1 MRLLSA
7 AAPLLLALA
16 LPVRASI
23 SVQSTITFAEDA
35 KGVVFSGSL
44 VNVGDQTAEDC
55 LLLLESS
62 RGEPVPIAIGHL
74 DPQATN
80 AWTAALPHLGSERQ
94 GSFATVFRLCYTDP
108 NGFPLHAVQLFPYSL
123 GEAPSPP
130 VRLEISVPVRPI
142 EGTELEGA
150 KPLLETA
157 PLDGTADCAVRLRP
171 RAGTEQRPA
180 TLRIVLPGSLAFA
193 DAEPND
199 DAASRTIPLAPPYPE
214 SVPFSVTNRSAL
226 AGSRISIGAIF
237 ESTDDDGAPSAS
249 VATLQLPIG
258 STPPDLRSLTDA
270 ASLRRPLPA
279 AVPIAIALVFL
290 LLEVFHRN
298 RSAAPSAPHFRSLET
313 IAAFTVVYAVLVYEL
328 RLDLVVA
335 PGLCLGGDT
344 PAHHYLFSHLR
355 ESLAHGRI
363 VSWAPGWWCGF
374 PMYRFY
380 FPLPYLAMVL
390 LDAILPAA
398 IAFKVGLVL
407 GVFLTPLC
415 TYAAA
420 RLLRLRRPAPEL
432 LVLATLPLLLDT
444 THTMW
449 GVNLSSTLAGMIS
462 NSWSFPLALASVVR
476 DTLDAR
482 PRIRTV
488 LLLLAVLLSHFFTS
502 IVLALLLLA
511 SFPFLLRGLPA
522 ELRLRVFRAFALD
535 GLSAVFLMLWW
546 LLPLVA
552 DRPWSV
558 DYGDPWTIHFFA
570 NLPVFAKIA
579 LGPVVVG
586 SAWML
591 LRPALGEDARHLRLA
606 LLLALLQIAIALVL
620 FFFGYD
626 ISKVFVNCRLWPFWI
641 HGLLVASALVTA
653 AALRPARHPRL
664 AFLAFLVATLAFAWD
679 PPNYARN
686 YAKWNFEGIE
696 ARPDALVFQDLVER
710 LRGTPGRFAF
720 DLHPDNVRFGST
732 RAFEALPALNGKSI
746 VEGGIVNSAIGSLV
760 AYSVQGEVSDSPA
773 GWPLRVIP
781 RRRDVPTGLRH
792 LELLGVR
799 HFLARSSF
807 VQKGVEEDPAWT
819 LVHDYGKWRL
829 YENQAVDG
837 SLVHA
842 YPGGLPVVVTNDFQG
857 AIIAWANKPA
867 LASTPQIV
875 VESESP
881 VGPDRRAGRDPESPK
896 SEIRPTDGQTDG
908 PTDKLT
914 DGRTDRL
921 TDGPTDRPTDRLTDR
936 QTDRPTDRLTDR
948 QTDRPTDR
956 PTIPCPCELSFN
968 SLRFTTDRIGEP
980 HLIAVSAFPNWRVL
994 RGADRIYLATPGFM
1008 VVFPNGP
1015 EVELAFA
1022 PTPVDWLGR
1031 VFLLPG
1037 FLLLIFIAVQ
1047 GRSKD
1052 SAYGSAQ

>member
-23 SVQSTITFAEDA
+23 SVQSTITFVEDA
-35 KGVVFSGSL
+35 EGVVFSGSL

-55 LLLLESS
+55 SLLLESS
-62 RGEPVPIAIGHL
+62 RRESVPIAIGHL

-80 AWTAALPHLGSERQ
+80 TWTAILPHLESERM
-94 GSFATVFRLCYTDP
+94 GSFAAVFRLRYTDP

-123 GEAPSPP
+123 GESVPPP
-130 VRLEISVPVRPI
+130 VRLEVSAPVRPI

-157 PLDGTADCAVRLRP
+157 PLDGAADCAVRLHP
-171 RAGTEQRPA
+171 RTGIDQRPA

-193 DAEPND
+193 DAEPD
-199 DAASRTIPLAPPYPE
+199 GDATSRTIPLAPPYPE

-226 AGSRISIGAIF
+226 AGSRISIGAIL
-237 ESTDDDGAPSAS
+237 ETTAEDGTPSAS

-258 STPPDLRSLTDA
+258 STPPDLRLLTDE

-279 AVPIAIALVFL
+279 SVPIAIALVFL
-290 LLEVFHRN
+290 LLEAFPR
-298 RSAAPSAPHFRSLET
+298 RRPAAAPRFRFLET
-313 IAAFTVVYAVLVYEL
+313 IAAFAVVYAVLVYEL
-328 RLDLVVA
+328 RLDLVVSS
-335 PGLCLGGDT
+335 GLCLGGDT

-355 ESLAHGRI
+355 ESLVHCRI

-390 LDAILPAA
+390 LDAVLPAA
-398 IAFKVGLVL
+398 VAFKVGLVL

-462 NSWSFPLALASVVR
+462 NSWSFAFFPLALASVVR

-482 PRIRTV
+482 PRVRTV
-488 LLLLAVLLSHFFTS
+488 FLLLAVLLSHFFTS

-522 ELRLRVFRAFALD
+522 ELRLRAFRAFALD
-535 GLSAVFLMLWW
+535 GLCAVFLMLWW

-579 LGPVVVG
+579 LGPVAAG

-591 LRPALGEDARHLRLA
+591 LRPAPGEDAQHLRLA

-641 HGLLVASALVTA
+641 HGLLVASALVAA
-653 AALRPARHPRL
+653 AALRCARHPRFG
-664 AFLAFLVATLAFAWD
+664 FLAFLLATLAFAWD

-686 YAKWNFEGIE
+686 YSKWNFEGIE
-696 ARPDALVFQDLVER
+696 ARPDAPVFQDLVER

-732 RAFEALPALNGKSI
+732 RAFEALPALNGKPI

-760 AYSVQGEVSDSPA
+760 AYSIQGEVSDSPA
-773 GWPLRVIP
+773 GWPLRVTP

-807 VQKGVEEDPAWT
+807 VQKGVEEDRAWT

-829 YENQAVDG
+829 YENPSVDG

-857 AIIAWANKPA
+857 AIIAWANEPA

-875 VESESP
+875 VESEVQSPKSEVQDPVGPDRRAGRLVRTVNGVNAMNP
-881 VGPDRRAGRDPESPK
+881 VGPDRRAGRDSESP
-896 SEIRPTDGQTDG
+896 RPEV
-908 PTDKLT
+908 
-914 DGRTDRL
+914 
-921 TDGPTDRPTDRLTDR
+921 RPPDR
-936 QTDRPTDRLTDR
+936 QP
-948 QTDRPTDR
+948 
-956 PTIPCPCELSFN
+956 IPCPCELSFN
-968 SLRFTTDRIGEP
+968 SLRFTTDHIGEP
-980 HLIAVSAFPNWRVL
+980 HLIAVSAFPNWRIL
-994 RGADRIYLATPGFM
+994 RGANRIYLATPGFM
-1008 VVFPNGP
+1008 VVFPNDD

-1031 VFLLPG
+1031 AFLLPG
-1037 FLLLIFIAVQ
+1037 FLLLFFIAVQ
-1047 GRSKD
+1047 GRSK
-1052 SAYGSAQ
+1052 STVYGSAQ